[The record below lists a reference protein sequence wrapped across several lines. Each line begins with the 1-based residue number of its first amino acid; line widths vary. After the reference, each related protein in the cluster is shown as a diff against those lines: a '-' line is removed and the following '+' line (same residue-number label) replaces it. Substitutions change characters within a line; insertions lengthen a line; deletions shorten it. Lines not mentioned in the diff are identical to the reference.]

1 MSTIQEFIQRN
12 LGRPNVTPKGL
23 IMEAYAMG
31 IAHGKGEEYAPE
43 QEEVEEEVEEVE
55 EEEPAYDGEEDETEK
70 EVVPEYKAIDLDEA
84 LAIILDEQT

>member
-43 QEEVEEEVEEVE
+43 QAEVEEVE
-55 EEEPAYDGEEDETEK
+55 EEEPAYDGEEDEMEE
-70 EVVPEYKAIDLDEA
+70 EVEEEEVN
-84 LAIILDEQT
+84 

>member
-31 IAHGKGEEYAPE
+31 VAHGKGEEYEPKKE
-43 QEEVEEEVEEVE
+43 KEVE